1 MFHARWPVV
10 CAPSRTVSIYA
21 PNIPGQCREGSPSL
35 KSSVQSHIFC
45 PSLHHPSD
53 FVPGFVL
60 SSNSTRRFSILDC
73 LLICRVGSPSLKSSV
88 RSHIFRPSLHHQSDF
103 VPGSI
108 VSSNSTRGWSSTPS
122 GFLSLIADHHH
133 STVCVQILSAHTLWS
148 ISVVKSVIVIVS
160 PSQVHLPA
168 FMPAAS

>member
-1 MFHARWPVV
+1 MMSGNELEKNMFHARWPVV

-35 KSSVQSHIFC
+35 KSSVQSHIFR

-60 SSNSTRRFSILDC
+60 SSNSTRRFSFLA
-73 LLICRVGSPSLKSSV
+73 
-88 RSHIFRPSLHHQSDF
+88 
-103 VPGSI
+103 
-108 VSSNSTRGWSSTPS
+108 S

-168 FMPAAS
+168 FMPPAS